1 MHRNKFNVFRFIQI
15 KFSYFQLSRKQAISH
30 FVDNSF
36 SVSSLSVF
44 HTHCYFGPLRNLST
58 TLGDS
63 RISVI
68 KDAVSNCPDLLTVQ
82 LLIME
87 ATFLD
92 QPQKLL
98 ERAHAHGHTHL
109 QEIRQYASL
118 FKVSASLMGPFST
131 KVIKSGQYNV

>member
-1 MHRNKFNVFRFIQI
+1 M
-15 KFSYFQLSRKQAISH
+15 
-30 FVDNSF
+30 
-36 SVSSLSVF
+36 
-44 HTHCYFGPLRNLST
+44 ST

-68 KDAVSNCPDLLTVQ
+68 KDAASNCPDLLTVQ